1 MSTVIICHTDQ
12 NVVGDLRTVLDEVPD
27 LVISHVV
34 STTIELHRAVA
45 KGAPDLVLIGDQT
58 GPDSADDVCRSFL
71 AVHPETAVIQVLT
84 HRSPQAALRAM
95 EAGARGVVSQPFAF
109 EDVSERIGRALE
121 YADTMRTVIAGTV
134 AQRRRRG
141 RLICVA
147 GAKGGVGTTTLAVH
161 MAADFL
167 RVHPQSRV
175 CVVDADV
182 EKGDV
187 AAVLDIRQSVSIADI
202 AKVYS
207 DLSANTVGDAV
218 IQHESGI
225 HVMLAPV
232 DVRESDYITPE
243 AIHAIL
249 DLLRMEFPLVIVDAG
264 GHVSPSQAAIAQM
277 ADEMV
282 VVTSPDA
289 LVMRAF
295 RKRAAAW
302 ESLGVRD
309 EAELKVVVN
318 KVDKRSIFPASAVAK
333 LTVAK
338 VVDVMLPFMPRALE
352 VASNDRDPRA
362 LTEVSWWRLISSLRH
377 EVGADESFPTSVDSQ
392 TRRID
397 LPEEQPMRTG
407 RQVMTLLRDLGWR
420 FRDER
425 GAATLEDL
433 GMLPIMLLVVLAGW
447 QILVV
452 GVSDVMLGRA
462 ASAASR
468 EYAVT
473 GSLAL
478 ATDTARAGVP
488 APFNDV
494 TVSGDSTI
502 NVKLRVP
509 GSLTGVWGV
518 MDVVETSKNVV
529 EESR

>member
-407 RQVMTLLRDLGWR
+407 ASGDDVAERPRMAIPGREGRSHSGRPRHAADHAAGGASWVADLGCGCLR
-420 FRDER
+420 RHARPCGF
-425 GAATLEDL
+425 G
-433 GMLPIMLLVVLAGW
+433 G
-447 QILVV
+447 
-452 GVSDVMLGRA
+452 
-462 ASAASR
+462 
-468 EYAVT
+468 VT
-473 GSLAL
+473 GVCSDRVFGLG
-478 ATDTARAGVP
+478 DRHGP
-488 APFNDV
+488 RGR
-494 TVSGDSTI
+494 SGP
-502 NVKLRVP
+502 VQRRHRE
-509 GSLTGVWGV
+509 W
-518 MDVVETSKNVV
+518 
-529 EESR
+529 

>member
-45 KGAPDLVLIGDQT
+45 KGAPDLVLISDQT
-58 GPDSADDVCRSFL
+58 GPDSVDDVCRSFL
-71 AVHPETAVIQVLT
+71 AVHPGTAVIQVLT

-121 YADTMRTVIAGTV
+121 YADTMRKVIAGTV

-264 GHVSPSQAAIAQM
+264 GHVSPGQAAVAQM

-282 VVTSPDA
+282 VVISPDA

-362 LTEVSWWRLISSLRH
+362 LTEVSWWRLISDLRH
-377 EVGADESFPTSVDSQ
+377 EVGADIEPMESVTVTAEPVWR
-392 TRRID
+392 RRI
-397 LPEEQPMRTG
+397 LPDFGRSPDETHRPARRTA
-407 RQVMTLLRDLGWR
+407 
-420 FRDER
+420 DEDR
-425 GAATLEDL
+425 G
-433 GMLPIMLLVVLAGW
+433 V
-447 QILVV
+447 
-452 GVSDVMLGRA
+452 R
-462 ASAASR
+462 
-468 EYAVT
+468 
-473 GSLAL
+473 
-478 ATDTARAGVP
+478 
-488 APFNDV
+488 
-494 TVSGDSTI
+494 
-502 NVKLRVP
+502 
-509 GSLTGVWGV
+509 
-518 MDVVETSKNVV
+518 
-529 EESR
+529 